1 MKLRIRPALLSDLAS
16 SYRLAQSSRA
26 SSSASTSSSTSTRK
40 PARPRRPDIPD
51 ELREQGIAPEVV
63 LTSTTGKSPTKSY
76 RPAPAW
82 VVHSDGEEP
91 HLRANPWA
99 DTYKINTSE
108 IEEEFD
114 DSPQGA
120 LDRGTK
126 ILDQILDPSESHPTG
141 ERQSG
146 GELETRRERSRPH
159 SYGLST
165 SRASSSKRDG
175 LSVKWA
181 ADRAVR
187 RAEEDAQNRFA
198 GEGLGERMR
207 SLPVALNRSDRTRN
221 LPDIPPSEQT
231 LVEELAKKERNDSGE
246 NTSPEP
252 TSRLSGRQES
262 YAEPATDADRRTIRF
277 KTTEEVDIKE
287 GHLVYNHGNHVSDKV
302 WYNGSNTEISYYS
315 LRDACPCPKCID
327 PSTRQR
333 YHTSPDAYREIEA
346 SSFRK
351 DVPDFSMIQHEENAE
366 EEGLRINWSP
376 EHSVFFPLS
385 RLKDIAVPGF
395 TLANRLP
402 NRGQRRLWTRKTLET
417 CEYLHVQYEDLKGL
431 DNRDQTLFYTLR
443 QLHTYGIVVIKGV
456 PTEKTDN
463 EDCSL
468 REVMGLIGEIRNTFY
483 GETWNVRNVPNSK
496 NVAYTDVN
504 LGLHADLL

>member
-26 SSSASTSSSTSTRK
+26 SSSASTSTFTSPRK
-40 PARPRRPDIPD
+40 PGRPRRPDIPD

-63 LTSTTGKSPTKSY
+63 LTSTTGGAPTKSY

-82 VVHSDGEEP
+82 VVHSNGEEP

-99 DTYKINTSE
+99 DTYKIDNSE
-108 IEEEFD
+108 IEAEFD

-120 LDRGTK
+120 LDRGMK
-126 ILDQILDPSESHPTG
+126 MLDQVPDTSGTET
-141 ERQSG
+141 RQSAEDHG
-146 GELETRRERSRPH
+146 TRRERYRPH
-159 SYGLST
+159 SFGLST
-165 SRASSSKRDG
+165 SRASSSRG
-175 LSVKWA
+175 QGQSGKWA

-187 RAEEDAQNRFA
+187 RAEEDAQNSFA
-198 GEGLGERMR
+198 GEGLVERLKSSRAPLNRYDRTR
-207 SLPVALNRSDRTRN
+207 SLPE
-221 LPDIPPSEQT
+221 IPPSEQS
-231 LVEELAKKERNDSGE
+231 LVDDLATQEGNDSGGY
-246 NTSPEP
+246 TSPQP
-252 TSRLSGRQES
+252 AHRFSRRQES
-262 YAEPATDADRRTIRF
+262 YAEPADDAKRRTIRF
-277 KTTEEVDIKE
+277 ETTEKVDLKD
-287 GHLVYNHGNHVSDKV
+287 GHLVYHHGDHVSDKV
-302 WYNGSNTEISYYS
+302 WHDGSETEISYYS

-333 YHTSPDAYREIEA
+333 YHTSPEAYREIKD

-351 DVPDFSMIQHEENAE
+351 GVPDPFMIRYEEDE
-366 EEGLRINWSP
+366 EGEGLRINWSP
-376 EHSVFFPLS
+376 EHSVFFPVS
-385 RLKDIAVPGF
+385 RLRDIAVPGP

-402 NRGQRRLWTRKTLET
+402 GRGQRQLWTAESIVASPH
-417 CEYLHVQYEDLKGL
+417 LHVQFQDLIG
-431 DNRDQTLFYTLR
+431 NSGFEETLYNTLH
-443 QLHTYGIVVIKGV
+443 QLHKYGIVVIKGV
-456 PTEKTDN
+456 PTEKTNN

-468 REVMGLIGEIRNTFY
+468 RDVIGKIGEIRNTFY

>member
-26 SSSASTSSSTSTRK
+26 SSSSSTSTPTSPRK

-63 LTSTTGKSPTKSY
+63 LTSTTGGAPTKSY

-82 VVHSDGEEP
+82 VVHSNGEDP

-99 DTYKINTSE
+99 DTYKIDNSE
-108 IEEEFD
+108 IEAEFD
-114 DSPQGA
+114 DTPQGA
-120 LDRGTK
+120 LDRGMK
-126 ILDQILDPSESHPTG
+126 MLDQVPDTSGTET
-141 ERQSG
+141 RQSAEDHG
-146 GELETRRERSRPH
+146 TRRERYRPH
-159 SYGLST
+159 SFGLST
-165 SRASSSKRDG
+165 SRASSSRG
-175 LSVKWA
+175 QGQSGKWTTE
-181 ADRAVR
+181 RAVR
-187 RAEEDAQNRFA
+187 RAEEDAQNSFA
-198 GEGLGERMR
+198 REGLVERLRSSPAPLNHYDRTR
-207 SLPVALNRSDRTRN
+207 SLPE
-221 LPDIPPSEQT
+221 IPPSEQS
-231 LVEELAKKERNDSGE
+231 LVDELTNHGRNDSDE
-246 NTSPEP
+246 NTPP
-252 TSRLSGRQES
+252 QPPHRFSRRQES
-262 YAEPATDADRRTIRF
+262 YAERADNANRRTIPF
-277 KTTEEVDIKE
+277 KTTEKVDLKD
-287 GHLVYNHGNHVSDKV
+287 GHLVYHHGDHVSDKV
-302 WYNGSNTEISYYS
+302 WFDGSETEISYYS

-333 YHTSPDAYREIEA
+333 YHTSPEAYREIES

-351 DVPDFSMIQHEENAE
+351 GVPDPFMIRHEENE
-366 EEGLRINWSP
+366 EGEGLRIDWSP
-376 EHSVFFPLS
+376 EHSVFFPVS
-385 RLKDIAVPGF
+385 RLRDIAVPGP

-402 NRGQRRLWTRKTLET
+402 GRGQRQLWTAKSIVASPH
-417 CEYLHVQYEDLKGL
+417 LHVQFQDLIGYSGFEE
-431 DNRDQTLFYTLR
+431 TLYNTLH
-443 QLHTYGIVVIKGV
+443 QLHKYGIVVIKGV

-468 REVMGLIGEIRNTFY
+468 REVMALIGEIRNTFY